1 LGAVKIFDPEWM
13 SVKWQIIKENGMPD
27 SLKRLRK
34 LAGVGEREVTKE
46 DDKNYDA
53 EIEEFEAQERRE
65 AAVKQTIVATF
76 KQLGLTVI
84 KVEYDEH
91 PERSATVVLDDEP
104 LGWSVKKLAQLYNTN
119 LSDEYKVGVYDV
131 NIEVY
136 FRVRDDVK

>member
-65 AAVKQTIVATF
+65 VAVKQTIVATF

-91 PERSATVVLDDEP
+91 PERSATVILDDEP
-104 LGWSVKKLAQLYNTN
+104 LGWSLKKLAQLYNTN

>member
-1 LGAVKIFDPEWM
+1 
-13 SVKWQIIKENGMPD
+13 MPD